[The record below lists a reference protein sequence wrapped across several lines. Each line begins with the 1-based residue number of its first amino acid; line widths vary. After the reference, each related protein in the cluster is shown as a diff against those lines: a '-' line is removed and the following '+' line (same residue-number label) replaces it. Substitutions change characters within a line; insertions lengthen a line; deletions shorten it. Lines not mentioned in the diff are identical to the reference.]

1 MGKRK
6 EFVKKAIV
14 CILIIFVGIPIA
26 AGLFVG
32 IFGIGDSTTTNNST
46 KENSKYIDGIAPV
59 DIYGN
64 LDKNGFEIDRN
75 FSDYGYSWICK
86 KEENGIQYQV
96 TVYSEDEKEMVQ
108 TISVSAMTSNV
119 LFDISNALPF
129 FEYISS
135 IPYSEADPTRAQ
147 QWIRESYNETI
158 DSLNISNVLFVLNS
172 PSSMVRV
179 LTISKNTK

>member
-64 LDKNGFEIDRN
+64 LDKGEYRLVKYTFRN
-75 FSDYGYSWICK
+75 DNIPITKEDYLYFSV
-86 KEENGIQYQV
+86 EF
-96 TVYSEDEKEMVQ
+96 
-108 TISVSAMTSNV
+108 TI
-119 LFDISNALPF
+119 
-129 FEYISS
+129 
-135 IPYSEADPTRAQ
+135 
-147 QWIRESYNETI
+147 
-158 DSLNISNVLFVLNS
+158 
-172 PSSMVRV
+172 
-179 LTISKNTK
+179 K